1 MLASQLRQVKEA
13 VQPPEG
19 GARRPDGD
27 VSPQTARDERSV
39 DTSPRAEKRKK
50 RVQKKVTNQKGRRKK
65 GGEPVAETLEEHD
78 NRLKVCMRRS
88 RNDSR
93 LKEVI
98 GPSQTLLAGD
108 VAHQ

>member
-1 MLASQLRQVKEA
+1 MLVSQLRHVKEA
-13 VQPPEG
+13 VQPLQG
-19 GARRPDGD
+19 GGRGPDGD
-27 VSPQTARDERSV
+27 NSPRTVHDERSA
-39 DTSPRAEKRKK
+39 DTSPRAEKRKT
-50 RVQKKVTNQKGRRKK
+50 RVEKKVKNQKGRRKK
-65 GGEPVAETLEEHD
+65 GDAPVAETLEEHD

-88 RNDSR
+88 RNESR